1 MRTLS
6 RLKTSREKTTISV
19 AVLRREMSCLM
30 SLRREVA
37 EAEACTR
44 TSNVANG
51 RRVRAAFKLAAELGR
66 DQTH

>member
-6 RLKTSREKTTISV
+6 RPTTSREKTTASV

-37 EAEACTR
+37 EAEASTR
-44 TSNVANG
+44 SPNVENG
-51 RRVRAAFKLAAELGR
+51 RRVRGALKLAAELGR